1 MLLLLGAQ
9 LVNSEVGQYWRPAL
23 AATGLSLI
31 IAPLLAFGLA
41 SLLGLPA
48 QTRQAVVLEA
58 SMPAAVITTLI
69 ATEFQAEPK
78 LVTSTVV
85 LSTLLSPI
93 TLSIIIALLK

>member
-1 MLLLLGAQ
+1 
-9 LVNSEVGQYWRPAL
+9 L

-31 IAPLLAFGLA
+31 MAPLVAFALASMFGLA
-41 SLLGLPA
+41 T

-58 SMPAAVITTLI
+58 SMPAAVVTTLI

-78 LVTSTVV
+78 LVTGTVV